1 MDNSFGLLDRIAI
14 ASFVI
19 GLANYTEN
27 VDQTTLQTDLRG
39 FVTEIHAHLNR
50 QDQRLQQIEESIRR
64 LHNE

>member
-1 MDNSFGLLDRIAI
+1 MNSSLDLLDRLAI

-27 VDQTTLQTDLRG
+27 VDQTTLQTNLRG
-39 FVTEIHAHLNR
+39 FVTEIHAHLNK

-64 LHNE
+64 VHNE